1 MSVGTPAALAAGRR
15 PEDFRISNW
24 FVWNVQDTP
33 AEAFKL
39 ASRQL
44 GFRLY
49 YVRDVAASIGLTEA
63 EARELQ
69 RRQPEML
76 RAIFEGR
83 DPWRPAPRLTEL
95 LIRQLTLSGGRE
107 SLDDCVERL
116 LDFERRGVNEIALA
130 LHGDPSKAIRLLGE
144 RVLPVVQRDAA

>member
-1 MSVGTPAALAAGRR
+1 FASVTVAASVAGVRAVSLAAGGR
-15 PEDFRISNW
+15 PEGFRISNW

-33 AEAFKL
+33 AEAFEL

-63 EARELQ
+63 EARELE

-95 LIRQLTLSGGRE
+95 LIRQLTLSGAR
-107 SLDDCVERL
+107 
-116 LDFERRGVNEIALA
+116 A
-130 LHGDPSKAIRLLGE
+130 
-144 RVLPVVQRDAA
+144 